1 MQIPSS
7 SVARRAPHQKWSSA
21 RKLLGFTLVE
31 TALAMGVIG
40 FGLVGLLGLMPIGMS
55 NYRDAR
61 DRTAEA
67 QIFQGLNSRIQQTDY
82 SQLKTAWPSGTVYG
96 FDERGIE
103 QKDAS
108 KALYTAE
115 VVISDPPSI
124 LAASAAN
131 ASTVSLVITTKTD
144 ANRKS
149 RYISYVSNNGR

>member
-1 MQIPSS
+1 MHISS
-7 SVARRAPHQKWSSA
+7 TSAAPRAPHKWSSKA

-82 SQLKTAWPSGTVYG
+82 SKLTTVWPGTVYG

-103 QKDAS
+103 LKDTS

-115 VVISDPPSI
+115 VIISDPPSI